1 MNSLQKLDKEE
12 YLATDKLEVKLVR
25 LSTHTTQIRYQD
37 NDSVLGTP
45 SALAH
50 DVPT

>member
-1 MNSLQKLDKEE
+1 MNSLQKPNKEE
-12 YLATDKLEVKLVR
+12 YLAIDKLEVKLER

-37 NDSVLGTP
+37 NDSLLGTP

-50 DVPT
+50 NVPT

>member
-1 MNSLQKLDKEE
+1 MNSLQKLNKEE
-12 YLATDKLEVKLVR
+12 YLAMDKLEVKLVR

-37 NDSVLGTP
+37 NDSVLGTA